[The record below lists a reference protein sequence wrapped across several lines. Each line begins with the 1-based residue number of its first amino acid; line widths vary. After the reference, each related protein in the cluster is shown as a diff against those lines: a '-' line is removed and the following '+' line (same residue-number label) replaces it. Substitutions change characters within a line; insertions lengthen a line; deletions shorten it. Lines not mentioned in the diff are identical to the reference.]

1 MEKRIGSMP
10 LTFDWPPPGAPLR
23 EPGRIFMRRPRQ
35 PAPSPGFVRPAGAE
49 TAAAFEPGRDRIA
62 PAAKRIPRRG
72 AMLDEL
78 VRTIGADGASRLI
91 EAFGGARLYIPH
103 SPEPGD
109 ALSAAVGH
117 ATALALAG
125 VFGGDRIDVPNPPP
139 RRVRILQMRARG
151 ASVDSIAL
159 ALGCTRRRVFQ
170 VLAEAR
176 TIDRER

>member
-1 MEKRIGSMP
+1 
-10 LTFDWPPPGAPLR
+10 
-23 EPGRIFMRRPRQ
+23 
-35 PAPSPGFVRPAGAE
+35 
-49 TAAAFEPGRDRIA
+49 
-62 PAAKRIPRRG
+62 
-72 AMLDEL
+72 MLDEL

-176 TIDRER
+176 TIDRGR